1 MARKVKDHDT
11 PVCVNND
18 EEWEEITSS
27 KVK

>member
-27 KVK
+27 KVQ